1 MDKTWKKIERKVAD
15 ILGGVRVPVT
25 GRQRGDAPDV
35 LHRLWSIEVKHRKA
49 LPEWLFDAME
59 QAEESKKSAQ
69 TPIVILHQKGQA
81 VIESF
86 TVLRLSDILLL
97 QQRIEDLEEQVSDL
111 EHQIKFGG

>member
-1 MDKTWKKIERKVAD
+1 MMDKTWKKIERKVAD

-25 GRQRGDAPDV
+25 GRRRGAAPDV

-59 QAEESKKSAQ
+59 QAEESKKSTQ

-81 VIESF
+81 VIDSL
-86 TVLRLSDILLL
+86 VVMKLSSLLDLQKRLDYGTIGDS
-97 QQRIEDLEEQVSDL
+97 QGE
-111 EHQIKFGG
+111 K